1 MNPKSTPQARMT
13 RIFLVFLG
21 CLALVMIALTQ
32 IHVPKA
38 SADVKAVE
46 TFECD
51 PDTDSIVFF
60 SGPISLSGSSCTSA
74 MVTLDANHFK
84 LKDAKGPEAIEREAL
99 VGGTDT
105 GPGHS
110 YYLMIFWE
118 D

>member
-21 CLALVMIALTQ
+21 SLALVMIALTQ

-51 PDTDSIVFF
+51 PDTNSVVFS
-60 SGPISLSGSSCTSA
+60 SGPIDISGSSCTTA
-74 MVTLDANHFK
+74 MVTLDNNHFK

>member
-1 MNPKSTPQARMT
+1 MKVESTPYARMT

-21 CLALVMIALTQ
+21 CLALVLIGLTQ
-32 IHVPKA
+32 VHVPKA

-51 PDTDSIVFF
+51 PDTDSVVFF
-60 SGPISLSGSSCTSA
+60 SGPVSLSGSSCTSA
-74 MVTLDANHFK
+74 MVTLDNNHFK
-84 LKDAKGPEAIEREAL
+84 LKDAKGPIDINREHL
-99 VGGTDT
+99 VAGTDN
-105 GPGHS
+105 GPGHA

>member
-1 MNPKSTPQARMT
+1 MNSGSPLRMRMT
-13 RIFLVFLG
+13 QFFLL
-21 CLALVMIALTQ
+21 LVGSLVLVTLVLTRVQ
-32 IHVPKA
+32 VPRV

-51 PDTDSIVFF
+51 PDTDNITFA
-60 SGPISLSGSSCTSA
+60 SGPVSISGSCTAA
-74 MVTLDANHFK
+74 MVTLDNNHFK
-84 LKDAKGPEAIEREAL
+84 LKDAKGPIEISREQL
-99 VGGTDT
+99 VAGTDS

>member
-1 MNPKSTPQARMT
+1 MKTSNLTT
-13 RIFLVFLG
+13 R
-21 CLALVMIALTQ
+21 LTQ
-32 IHVPKA
+32 FFLLFVGAFVLVAVTTTRIHVPKV

-51 PDTDSIVFF
+51 PDADSVVSF
-60 SGPISLSGSSCTSA
+60 SGPVSLSGSSCTSA
-74 MVTLDANHFK
+74 MVTLDNNHFK
-84 LKDAKGPEAIEREAL
+84 LKDAKGPEAIDRQHIVA
-99 VGGTDT
+99 GTDT

>member
-1 MNPKSTPQARMT
+1 MQLENSPRARMT
-13 RIFLVFLG
+13 RLFLVFLG
-21 CLALVMIALTQ
+21 GMALVMLALTQ

-38 SADVKAVE
+38 SADIKAVE

-51 PDTDSIVFF
+51 PDTDSVVFS
-60 SGPISLSGSSCTSA
+60 SGPIGLSGSSCTSA
-74 MVTLDANHFK
+74 MVTLDNNHFK
-84 LKDAKGPEAIEREAL
+84 LKDAKGPEAIDRQHVVA
-99 VGGTDT
+99 GTDM

>member
-1 MNPKSTPQARMT
+1 MKLESTPHARMT

-21 CLALVMIALTQ
+21 CLGLVMIALTQ
-32 IHVPKA
+32 VHVPKA
-38 SADVKAVE
+38 SADIKAVE

-51 PDTDSIVFF
+51 PDTDSVVFF
-60 SGPISLSGSSCTSA
+60 SGPVSLSGSSCTSA
-74 MVTLDANHFK
+74 MVTLDRNGFK
-84 LKDAKGPEAIEREAL
+84 LKDAKGPEGIEREAL

>member
-1 MNPKSTPQARMT
+1 MGSLVLVTFVAT
-13 RIFLVFLG
+13 RFHTTKV
-21 CLALVMIALTQ
+21 
-32 IHVPKA
+32 

-51 PDTDSIVFF
+51 PDTDTVVFA
-60 SGPISLSGSSCTSA
+60 SGPISISGGSCTSA
-74 MVTLDANHFK
+74 MMTLDNNHFK
-84 LKDAKGPEAIEREAL
+84 LKDAKGPVDIGREHL
-99 VGGTDT
+99 VAGTDD